1 MSKTLKIYYLDEN
14 YINYLRKY
22 DNRVAYNKNQKRP
35 YIGVV
40 YTFNGLNYFAPLAH
54 PRPKH
59 LKMSERA
66 IDVFKIDKGKLGVV
80 NINNMIPT
88 PIECIAEVLPTIT
101 DEKYK
106 ILIENQTTFINNHK
120 NTLFRK
126 VRQFKLQ
133 YDKNHLPEN
142 VKNRCCD
149 FYLLEQKSKEY
160 IEKELEGK

>member
-88 PIECIAEVLPTIT
+88 PI
-101 DEKYK
+101 
-106 ILIENQTTFINNHK
+106 
-120 NTLFRK
+120 
-126 VRQFKLQ
+126 
-133 YDKNHLPEN
+133 
-142 VKNRCCD
+142 
-149 FYLLEQKSKEY
+149 
-160 IEKELEGK
+160 